1 MHLYKNI
8 AYAWHYIF
16 LHWPS
21 KSLSIIFCSIFMLY
35 GVDLLCF
42 AVLVMSMRNMTCCV
56 GLRSVNWRQT
66 ESKYKYH
73 CVFCLFQ
80 NSHVYIT
87 KLTWIIFLWFVV
99 APSESSITHSV
110 LYLPD
115 IFPPV
120 STTVMTCLV
129 VVPISSTRV
138 FSVESPSQSS
148 MKLDPIS
155 SGTTSRSWLSDV
167 SGTLRN
173 GGSLTRLI
181 TCCHWT
187 CSLLTTYNSP
197 MTTGMSTLPIGLLPN
212 T

>member
-35 GVDLLCF
+35 RVDLLCF

-66 ESKYKYH
+66 ESKYIQFCILLVSKCLNNKINMNYIFYGLWLRH
-73 CVFCLFQ
+73 LKAQLLIQCSVF
-80 NSHVYIT
+80 
-87 KLTWIIFLWFVV
+87 
-99 APSESSITHSV
+99 
-110 LYLPD
+110 PD

-155 SGTTSRSWLSDV
+155 SGTTWRSWSWDV
-167 SGTLRN
+167 SGTRRN
-173 GGSLTRLI
+173 GGNPMRPT

-197 MTTGMSTLPIGLLPN
+197 MTTGTSTLPMGLLPN